1 MRMSALQ
8 KIGYFESIFVKRDRW
23 ISRVVCTRARI
34 GSLGKKGALLQSEEC
49 TWLVHSPKIKEK
61 NPIGAGDS
69 MVGGL
74 VWALSQGYSLKES
87 LGWGAASGAATA
99 SLSGTEVGSHPLIE
113 ELFQQVK
120 YEEI

>member
-1 MRMSALQ
+1 MSAQ
-8 KIGYFESIFVKRDRW
+8 N
-23 ISRVVCTRARI
+23 VVI
-34 GSLGKKGALLQSEEC
+34 SLGKKGALLQTAEC
-49 TWLVHSPKIKEK
+49 TWQVHSPKIKEK

-99 SLSGTEVGSHPLIE
+99 SLSGTEVGSRPLIE
-113 ELFQQVK
+113 ELFQQVT
-120 YEEI
+120 YEEL

>member
-1 MRMSALQ
+1 MNTLAEIAAAAAEIRKMGAQ
-8 KIGYFESIFVKRDRW
+8 N
-23 ISRVVCTRARI
+23 VVV
-34 GSLGKKGALLQSEEC
+34 SMGKAGALLQTPED

-74 VWALSQGYSLKES
+74 VWALAQGHSLKEA

-99 SLSGTEVGSHPLIE
+99 SLSGTEVGSRLLIE
-113 ELFQQVK
+113 ELFSRVQ
-120 YEEI
+120 YESLETV